1 VRETSTGF
9 IHDATGARYAR
20 PVRRPSGLPAAILAL
35 PAARLGGVIAA
46 GVLAVSLLAGA
57 IRVLPLLLA
66 PGVSLRLAPV
76 LARGVL
82 GVSLETALFVAPPI
96 AWALATARLV
106 ERGEA
111 RALFASGVG
120 PARIVASTWPAAL
133 AVALASALAAASWG
147 REASAPGRLVRDL
160 LGEARAACSAAA
172 APAAVDV
179 PLVGLA
185 WVCLPGEAPRL
196 VGAAPF
202 VASHGGAE
210 PAVFSATAL
219 EISDDLRG
227 LEARGLTLALPS
239 GGSDPG
245 AGPRI
250 HVGEA
255 TIHGVTPIGRA
266 SNLGVVGRAL
276 LLGASAVTMAAFAAA
291 STLRGAIQSRVRALA
306 LGVAGPAAALL
317 TFSSLE
323 RAPTAPLLYAAAPLA
338 GILAIAALAGVLA
351 RSRR

>member
-1 VRETSTGF
+1 VRGSP
-9 IHDATGARYAR
+9 R
-20 PVRRPSGLPAAILAL
+20 LPAAILAL
-35 PAARLGGVIAA
+35 PAARLGGLIAA

-66 PGVSLRLAPV
+66 SGVSIRLAPV

-111 RALFASGVG
+111 RALFASGTG

-160 LGEARAACSAAA
+160 LGEARAACSAAS

-202 VASHGGAE
+202 VASNAGA
-210 PAVFSATAL
+210 PVFSATEL
-219 EISDDLRG
+219 IVSDDLRG
-227 LEARGLTLALPS
+227 LTARGLTLALPDS
-239 GGSDPG
+239 APDRRD
-245 AGPRI
+245 GPRL
-250 HVGEA
+250 HVAEA
-255 TIHGVTPIGRA
+255 VIHGMTPLGRA
-266 SNLGVVGRAL
+266 SNLGVAGRAL
-276 LLGASAVTMAAFAAA
+276 LLGASSVMMAAFAAA
-291 STLRGAIQSRVRALA
+291 AALRGAIQSRVRALA

-317 TFSSLE
+317 VFSSLE
-323 RAPTAPLLYAAAPLA
+323 RAPTTPLFYAAAPLA
-338 GILAIAALAGVLA
+338 GLLAMAALAAAFA

>member
-1 VRETSTGF
+1 MREPSTGF
-9 IHDATGARYAR
+9 IRNATWARYAR
-20 PVRRPSGLPAAILAL
+20 GVRGSPGLPAAILAW
-35 PAARLGGVIAA
+35 PAARLGGAIAA

-66 PGVSLRLAPV
+66 PAVPLGLAPV

-111 RALFASGVG
+111 RALFAGGTG
-120 PARIVASTWPAAL
+120 PGKIVASTWPAAL

-160 LGEARAACSAAA
+160 LDEARAACSAAA
-172 APAAVDV
+172 PPATIDV

-202 VASHGGAE
+202 VAPRGGAE
-210 PAVFSATAL
+210 AAVFSATAL
-219 EISDDLRG
+219 VVSDDLRG
-227 LEARGLTLALPS
+227 LEARGLTLALPGS
-239 GGSDPG
+239 GSDPG
-245 AGPRI
+245 AGPRL

-266 SNLGVVGRAL
+266 SNLGVAGRAL
-276 LLGASAVTMAAFAAA
+276 LLGASAVVMAAFAAA
-291 STLRGAIQSRVRALA
+291 ATLRGAIQSRVRALA
-306 LGVAGPAAALL
+306 LGTAGPAAALL

-323 RAPTAPLLYAAAPLA
+323 RAPTSHFLYATAPLA
-338 GILAIAALAGVLA
+338 GILAMATLATVFA